1 MARRPLKPD
10 VSKLGPGLFEEL
22 PQQPKPSILAPERVK
37 LMRTMLQPT
46 WELPDINSLAD
57 WGSARRVGIDVETR
71 DDNLRELGIGV
82 RRGGYVV
89 GISIS
94 IEHGPTYY
102 LPIRHQLGQNLP
114 EDQVLRYMRDNA
126 KRFTGAYVGANL
138 SYDLDYLWELGIY
151 SPEAKYLDVQVADP
165 LIWELHKNYSLKH
178 IAERYG
184 LPGKDEAALEKA
196 AKMFGVHPKSG
207 LWKLP
212 PEYVGA
218 YAEQDT
224 KLPLQLMRRMEG
236 KIEDEGVED
245 VWKLECDV
253 LPVLVKLRRR
263 GVRIDIERLARIREW
278 SKMEEQVELDFIKR
292 ETGVSIGLDRIHR
305 SDAVIPVLNKIGVST
320 QRLTG
325 YAKPKDDKGDEIED
339 AEEQPVYT
347 QAVDAI
353 LFKSANHPVT
363 KSIQRARK
371 LGKLRNTFA
380 TSVERYMVNGRLH
393 CTFNQVVRSADFGKD
408 TDTEGGRFGRLSCK
422 DPNLQQQPARDE
434 FAKEWRAIYIPE
446 EGSIWGCLDYSQQEP
461 RWTTHWSA
469 LLNLER
475 AEEAANEYRTNPKAD
490 NHDMMAKLTGLP
502 RKSAKTIY
510 LGLCYGQGGARLC
523 GDLGLPTEHCIA
535 YRDQAG
541 EYQMEFVPDRWV
553 AKDRMHELARSGAVI
568 QNNWPSAGPEGRSIL
583 EQFDQKAPFIK
594 QLAKIAQRRAEKNG
608 FIKSASGRKLHFP
621 QIEPGQYEG
630 GRSKKGQRF
639 DYTHKALNRL
649 IQGSA
654 ADQTKRAMVLIDR
667 EMPNSF
673 LQLQV
678 HDEMDGSFG
687 STAEMK
693 QMAGIMRDAW
703 PDTLVPFRVDIE
715 AGPSWGEIKDIE

>member
-10 VSKLGPGLFEEL
+10 ITTLGPGLFGDKL
-22 PQQPKPSILAPERVK
+22 HAQPKPTVLAPERVK
-37 LMRTMLQPT
+37 LMSNMLKPT
-46 WELPDINSLAD
+46 WQLPDMNQLAD
-57 WGSARRVGIDVETR
+57 WGSARRVGIDVETC
-71 DDNLRELGIGV
+71 DPKLKELGIGV

-89 GISIS
+89 GFSVT
-94 IEHGPTYY
+94 IEHGPSYY

-114 EDQVLRYMRDNA
+114 EDAVLRYMRDNA
-126 KRFTGAYVGANL
+126 RRFTGAYVGANL
-138 SYDLDYLWELGIY
+138 SYDLDYLWELGIE
-151 SPEAKYLDVQVADP
+151 SKDAKYLDVQVADP
-165 LIWELHKNYSLKH
+165 LIWEHHKNYSLQH

-184 LPGKDEAALEKA
+184 LPGKAQEDLERA

-207 LWKLP
+207 LWRLP
-212 PEYVGA
+212 AEYVGE

-224 KLPLQLMRRMEG
+224 KLPLQLMRRLE
-236 KIEDEGVED
+236 KRIEDEEVED
-245 VWKLECDV
+245 VWKLESEV

-278 SKMEEQVELDFIKR
+278 SRMEEQVELDFIKR
-292 ETGVSIGLDRIHR
+292 ETGITIGLDRAHR
-305 SDAVIPVLNKIGVST
+305 SDVVLPVLEHLGIS
-320 QRLTG
+320 
-325 YAKPKDDKGDEIED
+325 AKRT
-339 AEEQPVYT
+339 VYT
-347 QAVDAI
+347 MDHDTKEETKEEITAVDAI

-380 TSVERYMVNGRLH
+380 ESVERYMVNGRLH
-393 CTFNQVVRSADFGKD
+393 CTFNQVVRSADFGKE
-408 TDTEGGRFGRLSCK
+408 TDVEGGRFGRLSCK

-502 RKSAKTIY
+502 RKAAKTIY

-523 GDLGLPTEHCIA
+523 SDLGLPTEHALA
-535 YRDQAG
+535 YRDAAG
-541 EYQMEFVPDRWV
+541 EYRMEFVADRWA
-553 AKDRMHELARSGAVI
+553 AKSRIAELSQAGLRLESS
-568 QNNWPSAGPEGRSIL
+568 WPAAGPEGRAIL

-594 QLAKIAQRRAEKNG
+594 QLAKIAQRRADKMG

-621 QIEPGQYEG
+621 KLEDGKYEG
-630 GRSKKGQRF
+630 GRTKKGKVY

-667 EMPNSF
+667 EMPDSF

-678 HDEMDGSFG
+678 HDEMDGNFG
-687 STAEMK
+687 SHAEMK

-703 PDTLVPFRVDIE
+703 PNTLVPFRVDIE
-715 AGPSWGEIKDIE
+715 AGTSWGKIKEIE